1 MYIFLKWHFLGQILG
16 LFLGQKNPVELTPRI
31 PAASQAAKSGKQG
44 LDTGKGQARSVGGA
58 ADKTENRPSSN
69 SDFADFGSPKKSPK
83 KSKYRWVGAGEH

>member
-1 MYIFLKWHFLGQILG
+1 MGAIFRTKI
-16 LFLGQKNPVELTPRI
+16 KSIESPPRI
-31 PAASQAAKSGKQG
+31 PAASQVARSGKPG

-83 KSKYRWVGAGEH
+83 KSKYRWVSTEQ